1 MIYGLLK
8 AIYDLLQAIMNDIN
22 DIMNDKKGHN
32 IMNDIEQLCISQTAY
47 LLCYVYV

>member
-1 MIYGLLK
+1 MIYDLFK
-8 AIYDLLQAIMNDIN
+8 AIYELFQVIMNDIG

-32 IMNDIEQLCISQTAY
+32 IMNDMEQLCISQT